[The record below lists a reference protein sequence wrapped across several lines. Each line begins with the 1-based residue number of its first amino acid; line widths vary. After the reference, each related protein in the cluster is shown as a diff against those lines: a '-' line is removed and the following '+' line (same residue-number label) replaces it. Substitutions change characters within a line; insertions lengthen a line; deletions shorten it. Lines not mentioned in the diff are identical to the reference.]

1 MAMPDPDDAVL
12 TALLRRPLS
21 FRSPFRG
28 EDFAALVLVVAA
40 DITPDEQGELAEALV
55 AQGCRYAV
63 CAGVACSTWDD
74 AIDHASVIA
83 EMQGTPHSGL
93 LTTTWHENEPLEEVA
108 FFFLQ
113 VAEVDGE
120 APRNRLA
127 LVIGGED
134 GDLATLEKTLQ
145 NVAGRPTM
153 RLQLTKPAQAMEL
166 RS

>member
-1 MAMPDPDDAVL
+1 MRDLDDAVV
-12 TALLRRPLS
+12 TALIRRPMH

-28 EDFAALVLVVAA
+28 EDFAALLLVVAP
-40 DITPDEQGELAEALV
+40 DITPDEQAEFAEALV

-83 EMQGTPHSGL
+83 EMQGTPHSGF
-93 LTTTWHENEPLEEVA
+93 LTTTWHENEPLEDVA

-127 LVIGGED
+127 VVVGGGDE
-134 GDLATLEKTLQ
+134 DLASLETTLQ
-145 NVAGRPTM
+145 NVGGRPTT
-153 RLQLTKPAQAMEL
+153 RC
-166 RS
+166 S